1 MNHMTYEQWLQYTKD
16 EMDEE
21 LRVQYENHLYSCD
34 YCLELYMKAV
44 EEADYPPLDDSAA
57 AGFAD
62 SVMQR
67 LDETKAEPRQKTVSN
82 IRKQTLWHYGLAAA
96 MTVLLMSTGA
106 FSQLVNIAS
115 TFENS
120 AANQD
125 RSIVDSFL
133 QNTDSITHKI
143 ETTLE
148 EGNKDE

>member
-1 MNHMTYEQWLQYTKD
+1 MNHQTYGQWLQYAKD
-16 EMDEE
+16 EIDEE
-21 LRVQYENHLYSCD
+21 TRVQYENHLYSCGH
-34 YCLELYMKAV
+34 CLELYTKAV
-44 EEADYPPLDDSAA
+44 EEAEYPSVS

-62 SVMQR
+62 TVMER
-67 LDETKAEPRQKTVSN
+67 ISETKETPRKTGHPN

-106 FSQLVNIAS
+106 FSQFIQFAS
-115 TFENS
+115 TLESS
-120 AANQD
+120 AARQET
-125 RSIVDSFL
+125 SLVDSFL